1 MKVSKKNQLTTKQ
14 KMISLTLVAII
25 GFSVSAFAGYNIG
38 YDHGTKKNINTFE
51 ECAAA
56 GYPVQESYP
65 ERCSLPG
72 GRSFTKDISQSG
84 STTFEGRVVCLPHHD
99 MDSPHTLE
107 CAIGLQT
114 AGSDKRVRIEGT
126 LKEEASTTYQSIG
139 TITVTKF
146 EFIQ

>member
-14 KMISLTLVAII
+14 RMIGLIIVAIV
-25 GFSVSAFAGYNIG
+25 GFGLSAFTGYNIG
-38 YDHGTKKNINTFE
+38 YDQGTKKNIN
-51 ECAAA
+51 
-56 GYPVQESYP
+56 
-65 ERCSLPG
+65 
-72 GRSFTKDISQSG
+72 QSG

-114 AGSDKRVRIEGT
+114 DDGKYYGLKSDQSDSPISSAAGSDKRVRIEGT

-139 TITVTKF
+139 TITVTSF